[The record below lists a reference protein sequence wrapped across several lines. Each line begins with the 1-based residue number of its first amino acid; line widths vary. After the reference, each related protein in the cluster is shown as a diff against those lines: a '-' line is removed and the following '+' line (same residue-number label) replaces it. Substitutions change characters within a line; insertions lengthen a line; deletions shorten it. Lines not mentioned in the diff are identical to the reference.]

1 MTDLCWQTAFIYLSV
16 CLSVYLCIYPF
27 LHPSGYIYIYTYV
40 YVCKKNITVYQLHTK
55 PIPRNAHVIL
65 LPMPS
70 HMYQSTTIWTLK
82 HKSASANLAQT

>member
-1 MTDLCWQTAFIYLSV
+1 MYIDI
-16 CLSVYLCIYPF
+16 
-27 LHPSGYIYIYTYV
+27 YIYIFV
-40 YVCKKNITVYQLHTK
+40 YVQNTITVHQFHTK
-55 PIPRNAHVIL
+55 PISRNAHVIL

>member
-1 MTDLCWQTAFIYLSV
+1 MYIYIYIYYMYIFIHIQ
-16 CLSVYLCIYPF
+16 IYI
-27 LHPSGYIYIYTYV
+27 YIYIYTYNIYKYIFV
-40 YVCKKNITVYQLHTK
+40 YVQNTITVHQLHTK
-55 PIPRNAHVIL
+55 PVSRNAHVIL

>member
-1 MTDLCWQTAFIYLSV
+1 M
-16 CLSVYLCIYPF
+16 
-27 LHPSGYIYIYTYV
+27 
-40 YVCKKNITVYQLHTK
+40 CKYYYSTSTPDQ
-55 PIPRNAHVIL
+55 AHST